1 MNQKSYVIGGY
12 VRDFLI
18 GKNVCKKVSIV
29 TVGDCIKL
37 AKKVCE
43 KLDHK
48 HKINRFIDFGTAIIK
63 YNNFK
68 IIMIIMIIIS
78 R

>member
-1 MNQKSYVIGGY
+1 MNCIKAIDKKIFFIIRFYVNKMNKKSYVVGGY

-18 GKNVCKKVSIV
+18 GKNVCKKVYIV

-48 HKINRFIDFGTAIIK
+48 HKINI
-63 YNNFK
+63 FK
-68 IIMIIMIIIS
+68 
-78 R
+78 